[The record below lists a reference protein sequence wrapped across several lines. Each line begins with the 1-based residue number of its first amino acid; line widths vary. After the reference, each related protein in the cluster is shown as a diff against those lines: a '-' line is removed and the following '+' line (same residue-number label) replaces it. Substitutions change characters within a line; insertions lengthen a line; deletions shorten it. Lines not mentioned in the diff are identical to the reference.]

1 MYRIPENSAPILCYV
16 THRRS
21 FPLATS
27 SDAANILLDRIEAAA
42 AAGVDWI
49 QLREKDLSARESFA
63 LTNSALERVRT
74 ASAKTRLIVNDR
86 LDVALA
92 AGAGGV
98 HLSESGLPA
107 QDARRLRDD
116 FFARQS
122 IAQDFLIGVSCHS
135 LGSVLAA
142 ARGGADYIYFS
153 PIFSTPSKELYGPP
167 QGLDR
172 LGQMC
177 RAVDI
182 PVLAIGGVTVENAAE
197 CYAAG
202 AAGIAAIRLFQDS
215 SGLPALVT
223 RLSSTS
229 RPSKFS

>member
-1 MYRIPENSAPILCYV
+1 MYRIPENSVPILCYV

-63 LTNSALERVRT
+63 LTRSALERIR
-74 ASAKTRLIVNDR
+74 AGAKTRLIVNDR

-98 HLSESGLPA
+98 HLSESGLAAP
-107 QDARRLRDD
+107 DARRLRDD

-122 IAQDFLIGVSCHS
+122 TAQDFLIGVSCHS

-182 PVLAIGGVTVENAAE
+182 PVLAIGGVTVENAAQ

-215 SGLPALVT
+215 SDLPALVS
-223 RLSSTS
+223 RLSSAFVPRKS
-229 RPSKFS
+229 A